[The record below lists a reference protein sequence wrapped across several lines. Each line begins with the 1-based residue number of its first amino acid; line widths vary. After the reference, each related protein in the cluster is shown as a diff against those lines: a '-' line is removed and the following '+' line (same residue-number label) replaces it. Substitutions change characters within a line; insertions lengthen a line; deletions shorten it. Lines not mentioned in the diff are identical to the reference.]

1 MVSGATNKEEIWS
14 IIDEEFIRLYT
25 YNIWG
30 GNPLNRIVAEG
41 EWLRNLIF
49 NFWMQLEMWKEICFT
64 GRNALLKNIIDFF
77 MDYDIKIDDDKT
89 EEKRYKK

>member
-1 MVSGATNKEEIWS
+1 MPTKEHERYLNMVSGATNKEEIWS

-41 EWLRNLIF
+41 EWLRKFDF
-49 NFWMQLEMWKEICFT
+49 NFWMQLEMWKEIC
-64 GRNALLKNIIDFF
+64 LL
-77 MDYDIKIDDDKT
+77 
-89 EEKRYKK
+89 EEMHY